1 MPFVVLNIY
10 LEYNVQEISKY
21 RFLFPKTRSN
31 KNVFVQTKI
40 DFCQDHNLKR
50 VMLYI
55 RPWINCYF

>member
-1 MPFVVLNIY
+1 MPFEVSNIY
-10 LEYNVQEISKY
+10 LEYNVHEISEY
-21 RFLFPKTRSN
+21 RFLSQKQEAI

>member
-1 MPFVVLNIY
+1 MPFVALNIY

-21 RFLFPKTRSN
+21 RFLFRKTRSN

-55 RPWINCYF
+55 RPW